1 LVRVLT
7 SGSRDPAPVTEDNG
21 MFDTY
26 IIYLCQSL
34 LGSHHGSGV
43 SLHSLIVL
51 FTIVVEYFTATTR
64 VRNTVEQFLDHR
76 HAEIVQVFPE
86 EETDPEVWRRSRLAD
101 TVNCIALWLMI
112 EDFGDLFYNE
122 AVRKDFYE
130 YNEKMANNLAKN
142 KDELEYDGKFTIPA
156 FAERAGLIPRIASWV
171 NAPQANP
178 FEEIPKSSLNA
189 RLILRIGE
197 VKITWTFD
205 ISKHLKFEHPTL
217 YLFCMPS
224 RLMFEPGM
232 QETDNPEKALV

>member
-1 LVRVLT
+1 
-7 SGSRDPAPVTEDNG
+7 
-21 MFDTY
+21 M
-26 IIYLCQSL
+26 
-34 LGSHHGSGV
+34 
-43 SLHSLIVL
+43 
-51 FTIVVEYFTATTR
+51 
-64 VRNTVEQFLDHR
+64 
-76 HAEIVQVFPE
+76 
-86 EETDPEVWRRSRLAD
+86 AD

-156 FAERAGLIPRIASWV
+156 FAERAGLIPTIASWV

-205 ISKHLKFEHPTL
+205 ISKHLKFDHPTL